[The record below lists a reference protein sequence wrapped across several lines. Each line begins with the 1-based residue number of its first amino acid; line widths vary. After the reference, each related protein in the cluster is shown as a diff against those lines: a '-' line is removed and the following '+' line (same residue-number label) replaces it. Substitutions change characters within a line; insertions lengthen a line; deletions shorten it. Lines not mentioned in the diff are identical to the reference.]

1 MYKTKSEPH
10 QVGVE
15 VMREVRD
22 GSIRNSRIASI
33 NHFIYIHPKK
43 VVNEFI
49 MTSSS
54 PTRKRFRLFQRSEKK
69 HKPILKSATP
79 ASNLSPPEE
88 ISINEH
94 DKLSD
99 GKAKP
104 RQLFP
109 NQYKH
114 DPSLKCK
121 IFK

>member
-1 MYKTKSEPH
+1 
-10 QVGVE
+10 
-15 VMREVRD
+15 
-22 GSIRNSRIASI
+22 
-33 NHFIYIHPKK
+33 
-43 VVNEFI
+43 

-54 PTRKRFRLFQRSEKK
+54 PNRKRFRLFQRSEKK
-69 HKPILKSATP
+69 HKPTAKSATP

-88 ISINEH
+88 ISITHEH

-121 IFK
+121 VFK